1 MEIIRQIYNGDYRP
15 ADKGEISSKEYQEAR
30 DLAYQAYEQF
40 EKELTPEQKEALDHL
55 MDLHL
60 DVFLCGNEEAFIQGA
75 RAGAQILLDLLAG
88 SL

>member
-1 MEIIRQIYNGDYRP
+1 MEVIRHIYNGDYRP
-15 ADKGEISSKEYQEAR
+15 ADNGGIESKEYQEAR
-30 DLAYQAYEQF
+30 DLAYRAYEQF
-40 EKELTPEQKEALDHL
+40 GEKLTPEQKKALDQL

>member
-1 MEIIRQIYNGDYRP
+1 MEVIRRIYNGDYRP
-15 ADKGEISSKEYQEAR
+15 ADNGGMESKEYQEAR

-40 EKELTPEQKEALDHL
+40 GEKLTPEQKEAFDHL

-88 SL
+88 IL

>member
-1 MEIIRQIYNGDYRP
+1 MSTGYTRHKVYYIAIRLRNSRKALEEQ
-15 ADKGEISSKEYQEAR
+15 AR

-40 EKELTPEQKEALDHL
+40 GEKLTTEQKEAFDHL
-55 MDLHL
+55 MDLYL
-60 DVFLCGNEEAFIQGA
+60 DGFLCRNKEAFIQGA